1 MYVCGEYVAHLY
13 MIVLVMND
21 QTKLKLLCFSRANG
35 RWPTVDRQKYRT
47 TCEIRF
53 IVKNI
58 RQALQCTTRFIVKC
72 VAPLNRKMINHPTP
86 PYPRF
91 NVVEVAAGILKN
103 DNIEAGAWG

>member
-21 QTKLKLLCFSRANG
+21 QTKLKLLYFFACKRPMADG
-35 RWPTVDRQKYRT
+35 RQTKISDHLAAPMSPSFNVGTPMYNNNYCGMCGTIEQKNY
-47 TCEIRF
+47 
-53 IVKNI
+53 
-58 RQALQCTTRFIVKC
+58 Q
-72 VAPLNRKMINHPTP
+72 PPYP